1 MFDHLHNSYWSR
13 ASAITHGYGSTQ
25 STNFGRRQ
33 SLMSSVTIG
42 TDRPRSKLVTRKS
55 EIILTG
61 KKQSE
66 WSGSHKDGLEELKRS
81 YWNSILG
88 PCEKMVGTSLLKCC
102 SVRGQRPDSHW
113 SGSPWLTLPALL
125 RGAGSIWTRWSNSS
139 PGLKAHLSWCQVVF
153 ESVAWLT

>member
-61 KKQSE
+61 KKQSIIVAKKVSTCFIMYE
-66 WSGSHKDGLEELKRS
+66 SYRLSHNGGMILKLWDGSWLWDGNKVIFLGACWRGRRKERLVGNITFNINSYS
-81 YWNSILG
+81 YW
-88 PCEKMVGTSLLKCC
+88 C
-102 SVRGQRPDSHW
+102 
-113 SGSPWLTLPALL
+113 
-125 RGAGSIWTRWSNSS
+125 
-139 PGLKAHLSWCQVVF
+139 LSW
-153 ESVAWLT
+153 SLSGHLNPRYNY

>member
-1 MFDHLHNSYWSR
+1 MNFTNNFAPFFWFRFLASDFILSQRMKYNRKIKRMNSIHSETLILTPSVRWVCKSWLASERFESWRTFYVRKMRDHLHNSYRSR

-61 KKQSE
+61 KKQSIIVA
-66 WSGSHKDGLEELKRS
+66 KK
-81 YWNSILG
+81 
-88 PCEKMVGTSLLKCC
+88 
-102 SVRGQRPDSHW
+102 VR
-113 SGSPWLTLPALL
+113 T
-125 RGAGSIWTRWSNSS
+125 
-139 PGLKAHLSWCQVVF
+139 
-153 ESVAWLT
+153 